1 MEIKDF
7 EVILRDQMN
16 ELRETDFSQFVTRKE
31 EKELDLDSNLV
42 QVVIG
47 VRRCGKST
55 LCQKVLMESK
65 RNFAYVNFDDENLAN
80 LNAEQLNDILKALYN
95 LYGNFDCLF
104 MDEIQNAPKWHLF
117 VNRLLRQKLHLV
129 ITGSN
134 ANLLSSDLATHLT
147 GRYNQIE
154 LFPFSFQEY
163 CTAKGI
169 DTKSLTTKA
178 SGLRLHALEQYMKQ
192 GGFPETL
199 NMKNQRRYIMSL
211 LEAILTKDI
220 CKRYKIRYKTTL
232 RQIANATLDK
242 FCQEL
247 SFASLKKDY
256 QIKSI
261 HTVKNYVSYLEEA
274 YLLRILPRFAYK
286 SLDRQTSRKCYAI
299 DTAFVDDHEDAL
311 LTENLGWRL
320 ENIAAIELM
329 RRMQYES
336 EHLYY
341 IKQPKSFE
349 VDFALTDRN
358 RVTELVQVTYDFR
371 NPSKRLYN
379 REIGG
384 LLKGAALTKCNNLT
398 LVMMYGETKDVVEE
412 GKTVHCIEACDW
424 LLQK

>member
-1 MEIKDF
+1 MEIQDF

-16 ELRETDFSQFVTRKE
+16 ELQETDFSQFVTRKE
-31 EKELDLDSNLV
+31 EKEIDLDSNLV
-42 QVVIG
+42 QIVIG

-55 LCQKVLMESK
+55 LCQKVLMETK

-80 LNAEQLNDILKALYN
+80 LSAEHLN
-95 LYGNFDCLF
+95 
-104 MDEIQNAPKWHLF
+104 QNAPKWHLF

-154 LFPFSFQEY
+154 LFPFSFHEY

-169 DTKSLTTKA
+169 NTTSLTTKA

-199 NMKNQRRYIMSL
+199 NMKSQRRYIMSL

-220 CKRYKIRYKTTL
+220 CKRYKIRYKATL

-242 FCQEL
+242 FCQEI

-274 YLLRILPRFAYK
+274 YLLRILPRFSYK
-286 SLDRQTSRKCYAI
+286 SIDRQTSRKCYAI

-320 ENIAAIELM
+320 ENIVAIELM

-336 EHLYY
+336 EQLYY

-384 LLKGAALTKCNNLT
+384 LLKGSTLTKCNNLT
-398 LVMMYGETKDVVEE
+398 LIMMYGETKDVVVE

-424 LLQK
+424 LLPK

>member
-169 DTKSLTTKA
+169 DTTGLTTKA

-220 CKRYKIRYKTTL
+220 CKRYKKNPIQNHSATNSQCHT
-232 RQIANATLDK
+232 RQ
-242 FCQEL
+242 
-247 SFASLKKDY
+247 
-256 QIKSI
+256 
-261 HTVKNYVSYLEEA
+261 V
-274 YLLRILPRFAYK
+274 LPR
-286 SLDRQTSRKCYAI
+286 
-299 DTAFVDDHEDAL
+299 AFVC
-311 LTENLGWRL
+311 
-320 ENIAAIELM
+320 
-329 RRMQYES
+329 
-336 EHLYY
+336 
-341 IKQPKSFE
+341 
-349 VDFALTDRN
+349 
-358 RVTELVQVTYDFR
+358 LVE
-371 NPSKRLYN
+371 KRLPN
-379 REIGG
+379 KI
-384 LLKGAALTKCNNLT
+384 NPH
-398 LVMMYGETKDVVEE
+398 
-412 GKTVHCIEACDW
+412 GKKLRFIP
-424 LLQK
+424 